1 MNGIY
6 THSELI
12 DSILQDLNSL
22 VKCHM
27 IGEHVTACAIMTG
40 IAQKLLKLQ
49 EGVANDLKNR
59 ENTIEQLK
67 EELRACG
74 REVVDVP
81 VENIE
86 EVKR

>member
-6 THSELI
+6 THAELI
-12 DSILQDLNSL
+12 DSILTDLNSL
-22 VKCHM
+22 MKYHM
-27 IGEHVTACAIMTG
+27 IGEHVAACAVMTG
-40 IAQKLLKLQ
+40 ISQKLLRLK
-49 EGVANDLKNR
+49 EGVGNDLKNR
-59 ENTIEQLK
+59 EETIEQLK

-74 REVVDVP
+74 REVIDVP

>member
-40 IAQKLLKLQ
+40 ISQKLLKLK

-59 ENTIEQLK
+59 EETIEQLK

-74 REVVDVP
+74 REVIDVP

>member
-40 IAQKLLKLQ
+40 IAQKLLKLK

-59 ENTIEQLK
+59 EETIEQLK

-86 EVKR
+86 EVKK

>member
-12 DSILQDLNSL
+12 DSIMQDLNSL

-40 IAQKLLKLQ
+40 IAQKLLKLK

-59 ENTIEQLK
+59 EETIEQLK

-74 REVVDVP
+74 REVIDVP

>member
-12 DSILQDLNSL
+12 DSIMQDLNSL

-40 IAQKLLKLQ
+40 ISQKLLKLK

-59 ENTIEQLK
+59 EKTIEQLK
-67 EELRACG
+67 DELRACG

>member
-12 DSILQDLNSL
+12 NSIMQDLNSL

-40 IAQKLLKLQ
+40 ISQKLLKLK

-59 ENTIEQLK
+59 EQTIEQLK

>member
-27 IGEHVTACAIMTG
+27 IGEHVMACAIMTG
-40 IAQKLLKLQ
+40 ISQKLLKLKD
-49 EGVANDLKNR
+49 GVANDLKNR
-59 ENTIEQLK
+59 EETIEQLK

>member
-40 IAQKLLKLQ
+40 ISQKLLKLK

-59 ENTIEQLK
+59 EETIEQLK